1 MKERIFLN
9 QRTTKAFRYLRQKII
24 RYENRGGAD
33 ASTLEIQD
41 ILRIDNAFF
50 PLFKA
55 ILEEV
60 KTLNNNA
67 KKLLFCQYL
76 PL

>member
-9 QRTTKAFRYLRQKII
+9 QRTTKAFRYIKTKII

-41 ILRIDNAFF
+41 ILRLIMHSFR
-50 PLFKA
+50 
-55 ILEEV
+55 
-60 KTLNNNA
+60 
-67 KKLLFCQYL
+67 
-76 PL
+76 